1 MPPPSPSVKCEFG
14 KKIKEKKDN
23 LKERIKIKTNER
35 KELEKKLKQLQ
46 KVKA

>member
-1 MPPPSPSVKCEFG
+1 MPPPSVKSEFG

>member
-1 MPPPSPSVKCEFG
+1 MPPSSVKCEFG

-23 LKERIKIKTNER
+23 LKERIKTKTSER

-46 KVKA
+46 KIKS